1 MRCANMDLDL
11 NLEQTSEQIRKF
23 SLKVSHRNEVL
34 AILKKMSNT
43 HVCILKPGEEWKEW
57 IVLNK
62 CVIYIIYKWPGH

>member
-43 HVCILKPGEEWKEW
+43 HVCILKPGEEWKE
-57 IVLNK
+57 
-62 CVIYIIYKWPGH
+62 